1 MSCGNRSFRLSL
13 KRRRTPQVVRASSAG
28 QPLRPPV
35 EFDAP
40 THRLH
45 QASGPCQRGR
55 WPPRKPEAADN
66 LRVKEVKI
74 SDAEQFVI
82 CSNPEQADRDAAVR
96 ERLLVQLA
104 R

>member
-1 MSCGNRSFRLSL
+1 MVS
-13 KRRRTPQVVRASSAG
+13 ASSAG

-45 QASGPCQRGR
+45 QASGPYQRGR

-82 CSNPEQADRDAAVR
+82 CSNPEQADP
-96 ERLLVQLA
+96 
-104 R
+104 